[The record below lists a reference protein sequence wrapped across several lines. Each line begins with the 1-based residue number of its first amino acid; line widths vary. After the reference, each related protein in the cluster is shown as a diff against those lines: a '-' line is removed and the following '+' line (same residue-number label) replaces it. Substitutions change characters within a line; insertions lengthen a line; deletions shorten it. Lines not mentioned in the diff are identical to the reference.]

1 MQKILLIDDA
11 EDVQFLVEQS
21 LHSLPVSLD
30 TAFSGVEALEKVNR
44 NSYQLLLVDLLLP
57 DSHGFDLFLK
67 IRGIKDYEQIPV
79 IFLTSNDDVS
89 TVVSAFSLGAD
100 DFISKPFRLL
110 ELRARVERRLRRAPD
125 EARTSAE
132 VHSTGLP
139 AEESER
145 VRVGDLTLHIP
156 SQRVMV
162 EGSEEL
168 LPLSPREFKILLL
181 LSKHPD
187 RIFSRKSILENVWG
201 SEVNVTNRT
210 VDAHIC
216 YLRKKLNKYSPCIES
231 VSGEGYRFKI

>member
-21 LHSLPVSLD
+21 LHSLPFSLD
-30 TAFSGVEALEKVNR
+30 TAFSGIEALQKVNR

-67 IRGIKDYEQIPV
+67 IRGIKGYEQIPV

-100 DFISKPFRLL
+100 DFVSKPFRLL
-110 ELRARVERRLRRAPD
+110 ELRARVERRLRRGPD
-125 EARTSAE
+125 EARSAPE
-132 VHSTGLP
+132 LHP
-139 AEESER
+139 ADENER

-162 EGSEEL
+162 EGSDEL